1 MSYAGSASAPAAL
14 ALRARAQG
22 LLLSVT
28 MDANTAACIEEGAAP
43 LLLLKAQPLET
54 YEAKILALTSALAI
68 NPDLVRSGHALHKI
82 ACLPDSLL
90 APNAPIVQWADALK
104 EKEAK
109 QASLL
114 EAAENEDAQE
124 ESAFKCDKCGHQVKI
139 VQAQTRSADE
149 GMTIF
154 ITCKN
159 IKCGHRTRR

>member
-1 MSYAGSASAPAAL
+1 MYAGIAAVPEYL
-14 ALRARAQG
+14 ALRARSQE
-22 LLLSVT
+22 LLLFVT
-28 MDANTAACIEEGAAP
+28 QDANTAACVEEGAAP
-43 LLLLKAQPLET
+43 LLNLHAQPIET
-54 YEAKILALTSALAI
+54 YEAKILALASALAI
-68 NPDLVRSGHALHKI
+68 NPELVRSGYALHKL
-82 ACLPDSLL
+82 AGLPDRAL
-90 APNAPIVQWADALK
+90 APQAPIVQWAEALK
-104 EKEAK
+104 EKESK

-159 IKCGHRTRR
+159 IKCGYRTRR

>member
-1 MSYAGSASAPAAL
+1 MPAYL

-28 MDANTAACIEEGAAP
+28 QDANTAACVEEGAAP
-43 LLLLKAQPLET
+43 LLLLQSQPIET
-54 YEAKILALTSALAI
+54 YEAKILALTSALAV
-68 NPDLVRSGHALHKI
+68 NPELVRSGYALNKL
-82 ACLPDSLL
+82 AGLPDHLL
-90 APNAPIVQWADALK
+90 APHAPIVQWAETLK

-159 IKCGHRTRR
+159 IKCGYRTRR